1 MKKIFKNKKLF
12 RKALDKL
19 VKKQREDTLSQ
30 EENTSNTS
38 LVNKNDKE
46 SIQRDVE
53 ELNKVFQTANDNEV
67 QNLEEEVPNVPPI
80 TVKKDKETQLQN
92 DKETKLQNDIDK
104 VYALLQ
110 DFLKTTEKKDKDA
123 LSSLLQERKKTAQN
137 TNNKE
142 SFTSPFFI
150 KEKRYQDM
158 VSQQLIRRGNI
169 ALKIAVSI
177 GKAKIKIFQLK
188 DLKVGKTIVLESSD
202 ASKLIA
208 NKKEICSGR
217 FFIKG
222 ERSFMTI
229 SKIYN
234 PQKIK

>member
-19 VKKQREDTLSQ
+19 VKKQREDTLDQ
-30 EENTSNTS
+30 EEKTSNVS
-38 LVNKNDKE
+38 FVNKEDE
-46 SIQRDVE
+46 QSIQQDVE

-67 QNLEEEVPNVPPI
+67 QNLEEDVPNVQPI
-80 TVKKDKETQLQN
+80 TVKKEEETQLQS
-92 DKETKLQNDIDK
+92 DKEAKLQNDIDK

-123 LSSLLQERKKTAQN
+123 LSSLLQERAKTAQN
-137 TNNKE
+137 TSKE
-142 SFTSPFFI
+142 NFTSPFFI
-150 KEKRYQDM
+150 REKRYQDI
-158 VSQQLIRRGNI
+158 VSQHLIRRGNI
-169 ALKIAVSI
+169 ALKIVVSI

-188 DLKVGKTIVLESSD
+188 ELKVGKTIVLESSD
-202 ASKLIA
+202 APKLIA

-229 SKIYN
+229 NKIHN
-234 PQKIK
+234 PQKTK